1 MCTFTIATIKSDN
14 SGCDIARSI
23 SIHILNGSMHV
34 LELSGH
40 AVSRSSYSKRHLF
53 LVK

>member
-23 SIHILNGSMHV
+23 SIHILNGEYVICMC
-34 LELSGH
+34 
-40 AVSRSSYSKRHLF
+40 
-53 LVK
+53 